1 MTTLE
6 ISIPTTSLAT
16 SPGKPHTVYHILLR
30 LPLRSITVK
39 KRYNDFAEL
48 HSRLTDIVG
57 SVPPKPLPP
66 KSYFSRTVNN
76 PVMTEERRDGL
87 EKYLLGILRS
97 NDSRWRDSPA
107 WRTFLNLPANWSAG
121 SSAALGPSPLG
132 HTPGGSIGG
141 GPITDPTL
149 WLDTYRELKTLLH
162 DARMYLSKRD
172 QAGSA
177 GEQHEASAGAKRCLV
192 KVGSLITALDNGLK
206 EVGSGGRGNNGWGAG
221 KEGKEVKALLDGE
234 IRRRR
239 DLISSARKERDGL
252 ESLANSLASKRAA
265 QNSSATAMAA
275 DKSALFTGANASR
288 NTFTGGRV
296 LGAPLPETE
305 HTRELDNQ
313 GVLQLNDQYMQ
324 EQDRA
329 VEGMLKNV
337 GRMKEIG
344 VAIGEEIDLQNKM
357 LEDLD
362 HDVDK
367 LAPPIPSAHNMEWL
381 TNKKQSRQKDEN
393 RKETCKQDIIELFF
407 LSQHKH
413 AHTHTST
420 NTPQDTVVVVV
431 IWRWSFLPF
440 SFSPSPSLSF
450 LQKLLP
456 PPPLVPSFFL
466 SLFA

>member
-97 NDSRWRDSPA
+97 DDSRWRDSPA

-132 HTPGGSIGG
+132 YTSGGGIGGG

-149 WLDTYRELKTLLH
+149 WLDTHRELKTLLH

-172 QAGSA
+172 QAVSA

-206 EVGSGGRGNNGWGAG
+206 EVGSGGKGNNGWGAG
-221 KEGKEVKALLDGE
+221 KEGKELLDGE

-239 DLISSARKERDGL
+239 DLVSSARKERDGL

-265 QNSSATAMAA
+265 QSSSAAAVAA
-275 DKSALFTGANASR
+275 DKNALFTGASASKSA
-288 NTFTGGRV
+288 FTGGRV

-324 EQDRA
+324 EQDRV

-362 HDVDK
+362 RDVDK
-367 LAPPIPSAHNMEWL
+367 LVPLLYHPHI
-381 TNKKQSRQKDEN
+381 
-393 RKETCKQDIIELFF
+393 
-407 LSQHKH
+407 
-413 AHTHTST
+413 
-420 NTPQDTVVVVV
+420 
-431 IWRWSFLPF
+431 RWSG
-440 SFSPSPSLSF
+440 
-450 LQKLLP
+450 
-456 PPPLVPSFFL
+456 
-466 SLFA
+466 

>member
-1 MTTLE
+1 MTALE

-39 KRYNDFAEL
+39 KRYNDFVEL

-97 NDSRWRDSPA
+97 DDPRWRDSPA

-121 SSAALGPSPLG
+121 SSAASSTSSLGYMLG
-132 HTPGGSIGG
+132 GGIAGGG

-149 WLDTYRELKTLLH
+149 WLDTHRELKTLLH

-172 QAGSA
+172 QARSA

-192 KVGSLITALDNGLK
+192 KVGSLITALDSGLK
-206 EVGSGGRGNNGWGAG
+206 ELGGSGRGNNGWGAG
-221 KEGKEVKALLDGE
+221 KEGKELLDGE
-234 IRRRR
+234 IRRRK
-239 DLISSARKERDGL
+239 DLVSSARKERDGL

-265 QNSSATAMAA
+265 QSSSAAAAMAA
-275 DKSALFTGANASR
+275 DKNALFAGTSASR
-288 NTFTGGRV
+288 NTFGGGRV

-313 GVLQLNDQYMQ
+313 GVLQLNDQYMR

-344 VAIGEEIDLQNKM
+344 AAIGEEIDLQNKM

-367 LAPPIPSAHNMEWL
+367 VGKKMKIAKKRV
-381 TNKKQSRQKDEN
+381 NKIS
-393 RKETCKQDIIELFF
+393 
-407 LSQHKH
+407 
-413 AHTHTST
+413 
-420 NTPQDTVVVVV
+420 
-431 IWRWSFLPF
+431 
-440 SFSPSPSLSF
+440 
-450 LQKLLP
+450 
-456 PPPLVPSFFL
+456 
-466 SLFA
+466 

>member
-97 NDSRWRDSPA
+97 DDSRWRDSPA

-121 SSAALGPSPLG
+121 SSAALSPSPLG
-132 HTPGGSIGG
+132 YTPGG

-149 WLDTYRELKTLLH
+149 WLDTHRELKTLLH

-172 QAGSA
+172 QAVSA

-206 EVGSGGRGNNGWGAG
+206 EVG
-221 KEGKEVKALLDGE
+221 KEGKELLDGE

-239 DLISSARKERDGL
+239 DLVSSARKERDGL

-265 QNSSATAMAA
+265 QNSSAAAVAA
-275 DKSALFTGANASR
+275 DKNALFTGASASKS
-288 NTFTGGRV
+288 TFTGGRI

-305 HTRELDNQ
+305 RTRELDNQ

-362 HDVDK
+362 RDVDK
-367 LAPPIPSAHNMEWL
+367 VGKKMKIAKKRV
-381 TNKKQSRQKDEN
+381 NKIS
-393 RKETCKQDIIELFF
+393 
-407 LSQHKH
+407 
-413 AHTHTST
+413 
-420 NTPQDTVVVVV
+420 
-431 IWRWSFLPF
+431 
-440 SFSPSPSLSF
+440 
-450 LQKLLP
+450 
-456 PPPLVPSFFL
+456 
-466 SLFA
+466 

>member
-39 KRYNDFAEL
+39 KRYNDFVDL
-48 HSRLTDIVG
+48 HSRLTDTVG

-66 KSYFSRTVNN
+66 KSYFSRTVGN
-76 PVMTEERRDGL
+76 PAMTEERRDGL

-97 NDSRWRDSPA
+97 DDPRWRDSPA

-121 SSAALGPSPLG
+121 SSAASGTSSLGYM
-132 HTPGGSIGG
+132 PGIGGGG

-149 WLDTYRELKTLLH
+149 WLDTHRELKTLLH

-221 KEGKEVKALLDGE
+221 KEGKELLDGE
-234 IRRRR
+234 IRRRK
-239 DLISSARKERDGL
+239 DLVSSARKERDGL

-265 QNSSATAMAA
+265 QNSSAAAMAA
-275 DKSALFTGANASR
+275 DKNALFTGASASR
-288 NTFTGGRV
+288 STFGGGRV

-305 HTRELDNQ
+305 RTRELDNQ
-313 GVLQLNDQYMQ
+313 GVLQLNDQYMR
-324 EQDRA
+324 EQDRV

-362 HDVDK
+362 RDADK
-367 LAPPIPSAHNMEWL
+367 
-381 TNKKQSRQKDEN
+381 
-393 RKETCKQDIIELFF
+393 
-407 LSQHKH
+407 
-413 AHTHTST
+413 
-420 NTPQDTVVVVV
+420 
-431 IWRWSFLPF
+431 
-440 SFSPSPSLSF
+440 
-450 LQKLLP
+450 
-456 PPPLVPSFFL
+456 
-466 SLFA
+466 

>member
-39 KRYNDFAEL
+39 KRYNDFVEL
-48 HSRLTDIVG
+48 HSRLTDTVG

-66 KSYFSRTVNN
+66 KSYFSRTVGN
-76 PVMTEERRDGL
+76 PAMTEERRDGL
-87 EKYLLGILRS
+87 EKYLLGILHS
-97 NDSRWRDSPA
+97 GDPRWRDSPA

-121 SSAALGPSPLG
+121 SSAASSVSLVGY
-132 HTPGGSIGG
+132 TPGIGGGG

-149 WLDTYRELKTLLH
+149 WLDTHRELKTLLH

-206 EVGSGGRGNNGWGAG
+206 EVGNGGRGNNGWGAG
-221 KEGKEVKALLDGE
+221 KEGKELLDGE
-234 IRRRR
+234 IRRRK
-239 DLISSARKERDGL
+239 DLVSSARKERDGL

-265 QNSSATAMAA
+265 QNSSVAAMAA
-275 DKSALFTGANASR
+275 DKNALFTGASASK
-288 NTFTGGRV
+288 NTFGGGRV

-305 HTRELDNQ
+305 RTRELDNR
-313 GVLQLNDQYMQ
+313 GVLQLNDQYMR
-324 EQDRA
+324 EQDRV

-362 HDVDK
+362 RDVDK
-367 LAPPIPSAHNMEWL
+367 PSA
-381 TNKKQSRQKDEN
+381 KR
-393 RKETCKQDIIELFF
+393 
-407 LSQHKH
+407 
-413 AHTHTST
+413 
-420 NTPQDTVVVVV
+420 
-431 IWRWSFLPF
+431 
-440 SFSPSPSLSF
+440 
-450 LQKLLP
+450 
-456 PPPLVPSFFL
+456 
-466 SLFA
+466 

>member
-1 MTTLE
+1 
-6 ISIPTTSLAT
+6 
-16 SPGKPHTVYHILLR
+16 
-30 LPLRSITVK
+30 
-39 KRYNDFAEL
+39 
-48 HSRLTDIVG
+48 
-57 SVPPKPLPP
+57 
-66 KSYFSRTVNN
+66 
-76 PVMTEERRDGL
+76 VMTEERRDGL

-121 SSAALGPSPLG
+121 SSAALSPSPLG
-132 HTPGGSIGG
+132 YTSGGGIGGG

-172 QAGSA
+172 QAGST

-206 EVGSGGRGNNGWGAG
+206 EVGSGGRGNSGWGAG
-221 KEGKEVKALLDGE
+221 KEGKELLDGE

-265 QNSSATAMAA
+265 QNSSAAAMAA
-275 DKSALFTGANASR
+275 DKNALFTGASASR

-313 GVLQLNDQYMQ
+313 GVLQLNDQYMR
-324 EQDRA
+324 EQDRV

-362 HDVDK
+362 RDVDK
-367 LAPPIPSAHNMEWL
+367 LAPPVPSTYNMQWL

-393 RKETCKQDIIELFF
+393 RKETCKQDIIELFSSSPPTQARTYPHSSINS
-407 LSQHKH
+407 SQ
-413 AHTHTST
+413 
-420 NTPQDTVVVVV
+420 NTVVVVV
-431 IWRWSFLPF
+431 IWRWSFFPF
-440 SFSPSPSLSF
+440 PPPPSPSLPRFYKTYCRRHYSLLSSF
-450 LQKLLP
+450 L
-456 PPPLVPSFFL
+456 FFL